1 MKNKE
6 ITLKNKEELLKMFAE
21 NKKKIQDIQFKKAVG
36 NAKNTSEIKILKKD
50 VARILTC
57 LNNTK

>member
-1 MKNKE
+1 MKYKEITTKNKE
-6 ITLKNKEELLKMFAE
+6 GLLKLLAE
-21 NKKKIQDIQFKKAVG
+21 DKKKIQDIQFKKAVG
-36 NAKNTSEIKILKKD
+36 NAKNTNEISILKKD